1 MKSYSVMPRLLALL
15 LILILGLGQVGFAT
29 AEPSPQAMIENT
41 TQQMQQALR
50 ANRQV
55 LRADPSRLY
64 SLVHQI
70 VLPHFD
76 FELMSQWVLG
86 KYWRQ
91 VTPAQRTQFANEFR
105 TLLVRSYAGALLEY
119 TDEKI
124 IFPSAPSP
132 ATGAQETTV
141 HSVIQV
147 KNGNPINLNYSLH
160 FENGEWKVYDVTV
173 DGVSLV
179 INYRSTFTNKIR
191 DGGMDALIQELRE
204 RNAKSKI

>member
-1 MKSYSVMPRLLALL
+1 MPRLLALL
-15 LILILGLGQVGFAT
+15 LTLILGLSQVGFAT

-50 ANRQV
+50 ANREV

-91 VTPAQRTQFANEFR
+91 ATPEQRTQFANEFR

-124 IFPSAPSP
+124 IFPPAPPP
-132 ATGAQETTV
+132 ATDAQETTV
-141 HSVIQV
+141 HSVVQV
-147 KNGNPINLNYSLH
+147 KNGNPINLNYSLR
-160 FENGEWKVYDVTV
+160 FKNGEWKVYDVTV
-173 DGVSLV
+173 EGVSLV
-179 INYRSTFTNKIR
+179 INYRSTFANQIR

-204 RNAKSKI
+204 RNAKSKT